1 MKRYLKSAD
10 PTRCRDSN
18 ISEGLD
24 QLSWSWWTAMS
35 TDFVAVDYVSTVFFF
50 FYYFLLLFQ
59 MDPSLQERNIGYS
72 LKTVKNVKINKTI
85 NIILSQGM
93 SIYNYERCS
102 STG

>member
-1 MKRYLKSAD
+1 
-10 PTRCRDSN
+10 
-18 ISEGLD
+18 
-24 QLSWSWWTAMS
+24 MS

-50 FYYFLLLFQ
+50 YFLLLFQ
-59 MDPSLQERNIGYS
+59 MDPSLPERNIGYS